1 MLLDQCKRKKV
12 TGALLLPLNPV
23 SSSLSKKER
32 LKNGWII
39 YHILVITPGL
49 GIWCFLRPEVEVD
62 EAPVLGLGRWLDG

>member
-12 TGALLLPLNPV
+12 TGCTAAAPE
-23 SSSLSKKER
+23 SSLSKKER
-32 LKNGWII
+32 FKNGWVI